1 MGKNSKMLSTWT
13 TRTRYPYSTTSP
25 SLASLRLLQTHELI
39 LCDYDKLRKIKSKES
54 KTARVQK
61 VDIGSSVASREELGF
76 YDCPGPPPKLLAL
89 FGYCMLELKEAL
101 CLTGL
106 LAEEHQ
112 VPGLLLD

>member
-1 MGKNSKMLSTWT
+1 M
-13 TRTRYPYSTTSP
+13 
-25 SLASLRLLQTHELI
+25 
-39 LCDYDKLRKIKSKES
+39 
-54 KTARVQK
+54 V
-61 VDIGSSVASREELGF
+61 IGSSVASREELGF